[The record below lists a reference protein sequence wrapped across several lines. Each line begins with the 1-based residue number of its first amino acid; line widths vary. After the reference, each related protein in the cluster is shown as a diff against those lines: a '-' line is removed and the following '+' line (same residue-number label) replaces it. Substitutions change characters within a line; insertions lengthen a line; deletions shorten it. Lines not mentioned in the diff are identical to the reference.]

1 MRRLVGTVAA
11 VVAAAGCVSTVLP
24 PATASGF
31 RLEEDERSLW
41 RQAEEAEDQFE
52 KGGAVYADADLE
64 TYLNDVARRL
74 EPPEVLVAIPFRIRV
89 VRNPYLNA
97 FTLPNGRIYLHTGML
112 ARMENEAQL
121 ATLLGHEM
129 THATHRRAVR
139 ERRNLSNNAAFAV
152 GLNSILPGVGSLAGF
167 SAVRGYSREMET
179 EADDNAM
186 RLLAN
191 AGYDVREAPKLF
203 AHLKEQLNEEKQSEP
218 FFFGTHPA
226 LDDRIENYRRLIE
239 LQYGHRP
246 AGATHAQTFLQRTR
260 DVVHENAIL
269 DLRAGRFVAAER
281 GARKYGA
288 LDPAAARGPF
298 LLGELSRQR
307 GGETAAEAALTEYR
321 RAVSLDASYP
331 EPYRAMGL
339 VLYKRGDKAGAKEAF
354 DKYLSLVPQASDRA
368 YIEQYLGSSTK

>member
-1 MRRLVGTVAA
+1 MRRLVGTVAL
-11 VVAAAGCVSTVLP
+11 AATGCVTTALP

-31 RLEEDERSLW
+31 RLEDDERSLW
-41 RQAEEAEDQFE
+41 RQAEEAEEQFE
-52 KGGAVYADADLE
+52 SGGVVYPDADLE
-64 TYLNDVARRL
+64 AYLNDVARRL
-74 EPPEVLVAIPFRIRV
+74 EPPEALAAIPFRIRV

-129 THATHRRAVR
+129 THATHRHAVR
-139 ERRNLSNNAAFAV
+139 ERRNLKNKAALAV

-167 SAVRGYSREMET
+167 SAVRGYSRELES
-179 EADDNAM
+179 EADDTAM

-203 AHLKEQLNEEKQSEP
+203 AHLKEQLSEEKQSEP

-226 LDDRIENYRRLIE
+226 LDDRVENYRRLIE

-246 AGATHAQTFLQRTR
+246 AGMTNAQVFLQRTR
-260 DVVHENAIL
+260 EVVHENAVL

-281 GARKYGA
+281 GARKYA
-288 LDPAAARGPF
+288 ELDPSAASGPF

-321 RAVSLDASYP
+321 RAVALDASYP

-339 VLYKRGDKAGAKEAF
+339 ILYKRGDKAGAREAF
-354 DKYLSLVPQASDRA
+354 DKYLSLVPQAADRA
-368 YIEQYLGSSTK
+368 YIEQYLGSSTR